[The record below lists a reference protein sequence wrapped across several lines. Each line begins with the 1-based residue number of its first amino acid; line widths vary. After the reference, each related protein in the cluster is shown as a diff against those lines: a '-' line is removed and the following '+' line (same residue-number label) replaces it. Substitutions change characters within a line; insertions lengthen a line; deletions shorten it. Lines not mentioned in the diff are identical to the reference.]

1 MKTDKLELGGSC
13 HLAATRYDNG
23 PWLPDVS
30 LEYVEHACDHY
41 SSDTNT
47 SITIDAD
54 MARKIIAFLSAAHGI
69 GVA

>member
-13 HLAATRYDNG
+13 HLEATRWDSF
-23 PWLPDVS
+23 PTQVS
-30 LEYVEHACDHY
+30 IEYVEHATDHWN
-41 SSDTNT
+41 SDSTT
-47 SITIDAD
+47 SVDIDAD